1 MSNKNIICKVLL
13 TNALLALLIV
23 PASHNANAQLVK
35 KVKTATD
42 VLIKGS
48 GKSSELVEQAVKG
61 MKPAINTSTP
71 SKIEEA
77 FSMMGMGTSGHIS
90 MPSSYST
97 TDMNPADIPAVNS
110 SIISSPSLS
119 EMIELPPLHKKILA
133 ERPVFALEGPHNQLL
148 KERGIAFRAV
158 YTPQTKDLTHF
169 TIEFETA
176 LGQPS
181 RLHLPEQQFDFLTE
195 ALHQDLYFAK
205 EGEGFSATL
214 RAGITKDHPVQ
225 FIFSPK
231 NEGVVIKIQKEGV
244 PFEHWPT
251 ASKYEYMNKN
261 VIPSLVYLLKTKKLF
276 LREAAND
283 NFIFSISPTSHIE
296 WAWDV
301 YVPKKIHPNLSDLQK
316 AEGLIGQ
323 LKAAHFQVA
332 PVRIHSHYNGVPA
345 YEIPNYVEV
354 KSPFDTTWRTV
365 RLEDYWVKNARKSL
379 QESYAERNLAE
390 RRLENEKLLQERTEL
405 FNHGLI
411 VKNYVPGPQGTFEF
425 KSEMEAPFMTANLDK
440 AQKEIFDKAYRSNLK
455 ICYLEDLGFG
465 YLPVED
471 FPIAWNNALP
481 KKLGNYAKVLKKWEL
496 ASHSVKYRLKTGTRL
511 GEDFYQD
518 GLLKR
523 VQDNQIG
530 VLYFTNDII
539 MLNPETVNL
548 SELSKKLDKALD
560 YLEKHPRHY
569 VYMYKTEGTVNIRL
583 VGENIGPVIKLAP
596 KNKWDIF

>member
-1 MSNKNIICKVLL
+1 MSNKNIICNVLL

-23 PASHNANAQLVK
+23 PASHNANAQSP
-35 KVKTATD
+35 VKTATEIA
-42 VLIKGS
+42 IKGS
-48 GKSSELVEQAVKG
+48 KTSEIVVK
-61 MKPAINTSTP
+61 AATNEINTIIKAATATPP

-77 FSMMGMGTSGHIS
+77 FFMMGMGTSGHIS
-90 MPSSYST
+90 MPSSYPT
-97 TDMNPADIPAVNS
+97 TGKNPADIPAANS
-110 SIISSPSLS
+110 SLISPSLS

-158 YTPQTKDLTHF
+158 YAPQTKDLTHF

-195 ALHQDLYFAK
+195 ALHQNLYFAK
-205 EGEGFSATL
+205 EGEGVSATL

-231 NEGVVIKIQKEGV
+231 HEGVVIKIQKEGV

-283 NFIFSISPTSHIE
+283 NFIFSISPTAHIE
-296 WAWDV
+296 WEWDV
-301 YVPKKIHPNLSDLQK
+301 YVPKKTHPNLKDLRQ
-316 AEGLIGQ
+316 AEIYINE
-323 LKAAHFQVA
+323 LKTMKYQVE
-332 PVRIHSHYNGVPA
+332 PVRISSTSEVPTYVTAKNPINGESQDIKLDKSGIDRA
-345 YEIPNYVEV
+345 RSYVRAANIS
-354 KSPFDTTWRTV
+354 K
-365 RLEDYWVKNARKSL
+365 Y
-379 QESYAERNLAE
+379 LAE
-390 RRLENEKLLQERTEL
+390 KHMEIDKIRQEETEL
-405 FNHGLI
+405 FNHGVI
-411 VKNYVPGPQGTFEF
+411 VKNYEPGPQGTFEF
-425 KSEMEAPFMTANLDK
+425 KLKSEDPFTTVSLDK
-440 AQKEIFDKAYRSNLK
+440 AQKEIFDKAYRSNLE

-465 YLPVED
+465 YIPTQG

-481 KKLGNYAKVLKKWEL
+481 NKVGNYAKVLKKWEQ

-560 YLEKHPRHY
+560 YLEKHPHHY

>member
-35 KVKTATD
+35 QAKTATD

-71 SKIEEA
+71 SKVEEA
-77 FSMMGMGTSGHIS
+77 FFMMGGTSGYIS
-90 MPSSYST
+90 ITPSPT
-97 TDMNPADIPAVNS
+97 TGKNPADIPAVNS
-110 SIISSPSLS
+110 SLVSPSLS
-119 EMIELPPLHKKILA
+119 EMIELSPLHKKILA

-158 YTPQTKDLTHF
+158 YAPQTKDLTYF

-195 ALHQDLYFAK
+195 ALHQDLYFAM

-251 ASKYEYMNKN
+251 ASKYEYMNKD

-301 YVPKKIHPNLSDLQK
+301 YVPKKIHPNLSDLRK

-332 PVRIHSHYNGVPA
+332 PVRIHSHYNGVLD

-365 RLEDYWVKNARKSL
+365 RLEDYWVKNARESL
-379 QESYAERNLAE
+379 QESYAERNLAKK
-390 RRLENEKLLQERTEL
+390 RLENEKLLQERTEL

-425 KSEMEAPFMTANLDK
+425 KLETEAPFMTANLDK
-440 AQKEIFDKAYRSNLK
+440 AQKEIFDKAYRSNLE

-465 YLPVED
+465 YIPTKG

-481 KKLGNYAKVLKKWEL
+481 NKLGNYGKVLKKWEQ
-496 ASHSVKYRLKTGTRL
+496 APAHVKSRLVTGTRD
-511 GEDFYQD
+511 GKDFYQG
-518 GLLKR
+518 GLE
-523 VQDNQIG
+523 DTTISAS
-530 VLYFTNDII
+530 YFTKDDFI

-548 SELSKKLDKALD
+548 SELSKKLDKALT
-560 YLEKHPRHY
+560 YLEKNPHSY
-569 VYMYKTEGTVNIRL
+569 IYMYKTEGS
-583 VGENIGPVIKLAP
+583 VGFSLLGKDTGNGTIKLAS
-596 KNKWDIF
+596 KNKSDIF

>member
-35 KVKTATD
+35 QAKTATD

-71 SKIEEA
+71 SKLENA
-77 FSMMGMGTSGHIS
+77 FSMMGMGTSGYIS
-90 MPSSYST
+90 ITPSPT
-97 TDMNPADIPAVNS
+97 TGMNPADIPAVNS
-110 SIISSPSLS
+110 SLISPSLS
-119 EMIELPPLHKKILA
+119 ERIELPPLHKKILA

-158 YTPQTKDLTHF
+158 YAPQTKDLTHF

-195 ALHQDLYFAK
+195 ALHQNLYFAK

-231 NEGVVIKIQKEGV
+231 HEGVVIKIQKEGV

-251 ASKYEYMNKN
+251 ASKYEYMNKD

-283 NFIFSISPTSHIE
+283 NFIFSLSPYSHIE
-296 WAWDV
+296 WSWSTHSA
-301 YVPKKIHPNLSDLQK
+301 KKVHPNLADLRK
-316 AEGLIGQ
+316 AEGLIQQ
-323 LKAAHFQVA
+323 LKVGNFQVA
-332 PVRIHSHYNGVPA
+332 PVEMKNGM
-345 YEIPNYVEV
+345 EIPTYVEV
-354 KSPFDTTWRTV
+354 KGPFDTTWRTV
-365 RLEDYWVKNARKSL
+365 WLEDYWVKNALNSL
-379 QESYAERNLAE
+379 KESYTKKYIED
-390 RRLENEKLLQERTEL
+390 RRLEREKLLQERTEL

-425 KSEMEAPFMTANLDK
+425 KWEMEAPFMTVNLDK
-440 AQKEIFDKAYRSNLK
+440 AQKEIFDKAYRSNLE
-455 ICYLEDLGFG
+455 ICYLEDLGLGYVGFG
-465 YLPVED
+465 YIPTKD

-481 KKLGNYAKVLKKWEL
+481 NKVGNYGKVLKKWEQ
-496 ASHSVKYRLKTGTRL
+496 APAHVKSRLVTGTRD
-511 GEDFYQD
+511 GKDFYQG
-518 GLLKR
+518 GLK
-523 VQDNQIG
+523 DTTISAS
-530 VLYFTNDII
+530 YFTNDDFFV
-539 MLNPETVNL
+539 LNPETVNL
-548 SELSKKLDKALD
+548 SELSKKLDKALT
-560 YLEKHPRHY
+560 YLEKNPHSY
-569 VYMYKTEGTVNIRL
+569 IYMYKTEGS
-583 VGENIGPVIKLAP
+583 VGFSLLGKDIGDGTIKLAS
-596 KNKWDIF
+596 KNKSDIF